1 MFLQGKIIKD
11 KCSKGC
17 LSEQLHVA
25 KRKNSL
31 SIIMFDFDSSQSDD
45 HF

>member
-17 LSEQLHVA
+17 LSEQLQ
-25 KRKNSL
+25 KEKNSL